1 MSETYENET
10 LEIWTNNTFYDK
22 KSKILSIHF
31 NDSIFAGLYK
41 KSTKLKTILEDLSN
55 ALKVESLSFKTI
67 CLKDSFTHKI
77 MSHNKKLH
85 QLKLAANASD
95 VLIRKKQ
102 YIDQIFKD
110 KGVDAEHILRKLLI
124 DSNFEELKS
133 EIKNY
138 LKLIE
143 GKKELQETKK
153 SKNNGKSARMI
164 GKKRSKAKYPSPKI
178 NRDRITTTKEEIQEN
193 LEEIE
198 NFEEHEIDDV
208 DLEKQL
214 LEKSNFSEPS
224 RSLLKVPPSQIYK
237 KEIVD
242 KEMVDEP
249 KRTITKYD
257 INLGLQYYPVMMEQ
271 RSYLFYIYLSH
282 EELKIFDEEGKTIIK
297 TSFSIKTD
305 KKNPLN

>member
-257 INLGLQYYPVMMEQ
+257 INLGLQYYPI
-271 RSYLFYIYLSH
+271 FY
-282 EELKIFDEEGKTIIK
+282 
-297 TSFSIKTD
+297 
-305 KKNPLN
+305 KNG